1 MPDSGSSAGPSPK
14 PRAEILAFAREAL
27 QREAE
32 AIQGLIPRLGE
43 EFVEAVQRIAET
55 RGRVI
60 LSGLGKSGL
69 VAKKVAATM
78 ASLGIPAFFLHA
90 AEAFHGDMGVLQEG
104 DLLIVFSKSGE
115 TKEVLELVQLVRT
128 RDVPVLAI
136 TGNRHSTLARYSDLV
151 LHAAVEREA
160 DHLNLAP
167 TASAVAQLALGDAL
181 AVTVAWLRGF
191 TESDFAILHPAGAL
205 GRKLLLTVDQLMHT
219 GEENPVVHQDA
230 DFAEAIYTVTRKG
243 LGCVSVVDDEGRL
256 VGIITDGDIRRLLER
271 SKENTVQALFQ
282 RKVRDIMTKTPKFVQ
297 PETLAT
303 KALQKMEDHKITVLP
318 VVDPAGRPIGMIH
331 IHDLVSAGIE
341 RAREV
346 YRKRWSEG

>member
-151 LHAAVEREA
+151 LHAAVGARFKWS
-160 DHLNLAP
+160 
-167 TASAVAQLALGDAL
+167 AS
-181 AVTVAWLRGF
+181 
-191 TESDFAILHPAGAL
+191 
-205 GRKLLLTVDQLMHT
+205 
-219 GEENPVVHQDA
+219 
-230 DFAEAIYTVTRKG
+230 
-243 LGCVSVVDDEGRL
+243 
-256 VGIITDGDIRRLLER
+256 
-271 SKENTVQALFQ
+271 
-282 RKVRDIMTKTPKFVQ
+282 
-297 PETLAT
+297 
-303 KALQKMEDHKITVLP
+303 
-318 VVDPAGRPIGMIH
+318 RPP
-331 IHDLVSAGIE
+331 
-341 RAREV
+341 RARS
-346 YRKRWSEG
+346 RSSHSAMLWRLRWPGCAASRSPTSRSCIPRAPSEESSC